1 MKTLILSFAAFFSLS
16 TLFAQFEIASADVAP
31 PYAPRP
37 ELILNSSA
45 TAEPSVAAYAYTIND
60 MAMISLG
67 AGFKQNA
74 NLQVLSPD
82 TDIVINRNIAAG
94 QKNVKIDLAGLADGT
109 YTVRIRVGE
118 RTFLRQVV
126 KK

>member
-1 MKTLILSFAAFFSLS
+1 MKTLFLSFLTFFSLS
-16 TLFAQFEIASADVAP
+16 TLSAQFEMASAEMAP
-31 PYAPRP
+31 PYEPIP
-37 ELILNSSA
+37 ELTIKSA
-45 TAEPSVAAYAYTIND
+45 TAEPSVAVYAYTIND
-60 MAMISLG
+60 MALISLG
-67 AGFKQNA
+67 AGFKQTV

-82 TDIVINRNIAAG
+82 TDVVINKDIASG
-94 QKNVKIDLAGLADGT
+94 QKQVKIDLAGLADGA